1 MNQLEL
7 TPAQQQQQA
16 AAQGPSVAGTAGDA
30 EGRRS
35 DRWRVRHE
43 GLAARGKGIS
53 DLPATLRVVNE
64 SACEGCDVLG
74 FWRALGFEH
83 AYSMIKEGS
92 LYRCFVIL
100 RLPIPQQL
108 PLL

>member
-1 MNQLEL
+1 M
-7 TPAQQQQQA
+7 PA
-16 AAQGPSVAGTAGDA
+16 DA

-92 LYRCFVIL
+92 LYRFCFSLEDACLNIF
-100 RLPIPQQL
+100 PSSAFSIDHQHAEA
-108 PLL
+108 